1 MRTVYWMAKEDIPM
15 KKYTSLIEF
24 QKVQQCEALV
34 NLTVAG
40 NASYVSRPS
49 GEDFQACVAEQIQS
63 KIIFDIR
70 NGSMYSNLLF
80 LIHTF

>member
-1 MRTVYWMAKEDIPM
+1 MAKEDIPM

-40 NASYVSRPS
+40 NAYVSRPS

-70 NGSMYSNLLF
+70 NASMYSRIF
-80 LIHTF
+80 L